1 MPLHTDLSQRNI
13 SKNRGMGRKYKLFWN
28 TCIKSRKKSDLRF
41 LEPAGKELHVRGKE
55 RPPILGISAEGNSPP
70 PIHQPGHDTADGKR
84 KKEQREVAFRPL
96 LLHSLLF
103 LGECFSVSGEEEEA
117 PREVRKAQQQSD

>member
-1 MPLHTDLSQRNI
+1 LEHFCQNP
-13 SKNRGMGRKYKLFWN
+13 KL
-28 TCIKSRKKSDLRF
+28 KSDLWF
-41 LEPAGKELHVRGKE
+41 LDPAGKKLHVWGKE

-70 PIHQPGHDTADGKR
+70 PIQQPGHDTADGKR

-103 LGECFSVSGEEEEA
+103 LGNAFL
-117 PREVRKAQQQSD
+117 